1 MQLLTETEA
10 ASFRDFIDRH
20 DFFYICGHKE
30 PDGDCICSCIALGM
44 LVQKKGKEFQ
54 LLSAGPFKRTEIK
67 RYEDRFSPSMRF
79 LSEEERKKSALIIT
93 DCSEYARLGD
103 IDGDMRNL
111 DTCVIDHHKTASAP
125 EGALCII
132 DSSSPAACAIV
143 QLLYESVVGCIP
155 KDAAEILFTGLCTDT
170 GFFRFLESD
179 SAEVFK
185 AASRLVDA
193 GANPRA
199 TYDFI
204 TGGKPYTTRKL
215 LGSALSRA
223 ERYLD
228 GKLIVTSE
236 TTDDTQKWGAEG
248 RDSDALYT
256 LLLASEKTLAVVFVR
271 QESEHSCTI
280 GFRSRGNVDV
290 SAIAAKFGGGGHKN
304 ASGASSSGKIDTLI
318 PQIVKEFARV
328 L

>member
-1 MQLLTETEA
+1 MQLLTEKEA
-10 ASFRDFIDRH
+10 ASFCDFIDRH

-30 PDGDCICSCIALGM
+30 PDGDCVFSCIALGM

-67 RYEDRFSPSMRF
+67 QYEDRFSPSMRF

-103 IDGDMRNL
+103 IDGDLHNL

-132 DSSSPAACAIV
+132 DPSSPAACAIV
-143 QLLYESVVGCIP
+143 QLLYESVIGPVP
-155 KDAAEILFTGLCTDT
+155 KDTAEILFTGLCTDT

-185 AASRLVDA
+185 AASRLVSS

-204 TGGKPYTTRKL
+204 TGGKPYATRKL

-256 LLLASEKTLAVVFVR
+256 LLLSVEKTLAVVFVR
-271 QESEHSCTI
+271 QESEYSCTI

-290 SAIAAKFGGGGHKN
+290 SAVAAKFGGGGHKN
-304 ASGASSSGKIDTLI
+304 ASGASSSGTIDTLI

>member
-1 MQLLTETEA
+1 MQLLTETQI
-10 ASFRDFIDRH
+10 ASFCDFIDRH

-103 IDGDMRNL
+103 IDGDLKNL

-143 QLLYESVVGCIP
+143 QLLYESVAGSMP
-155 KDAAEILFTGLCTDT
+155 KETAEILFTGLCTDT

-185 AASRLVDA
+185 AASRLVSS

-204 TGGKPYTTRKL
+204 TGGKPYDTRKL
-215 LGSALSRA
+215 LASTLSRA

-256 LLLASEKTLAVVFVR
+256 LLLAVEKTLAVVFVR

-290 SAIAAKFGGGGHKN
+290 SAVAAKFGGGGHKN

>member
-10 ASFRDFIDRH
+10 ASFGNFIDRH
-20 DFFYICGHKE
+20 DFFYIAGHKE

-44 LVQKKGKEFQ
+44 LVQNKDKEFQ

-67 RYEDRFSPSMRF
+67 RYENRFSSSMRF

-103 IDGDMRNL
+103 IDGDLHNL

-132 DSSSPAACAIV
+132 DPSSPAACAIV

-155 KDAAEILFTGLCTDT
+155 KETAEILFTGLCTDT

-185 AASRLVDA
+185 AASRLVSS

-204 TGGKPYTTRKL
+204 TGGKPYATRKL

-236 TTDDTQKWGAEG
+236 MTDDTQKWGAEG

-256 LLLASEKTLAVVFVR
+256 LLLSVEKTLAVVFVR
-271 QESEHSCTI
+271 QESEYSCTI

-290 SAIAAKFGGGGHKN
+290 SAVAAKFGGGGHKN
-304 ASGASSSGKIDTLI
+304 ASGASSSGTIDTLI